1 MNTDILKLLEVDS
14 RLNVKELAAMLGLD
28 EAAVAADI
36 KAMEENKIICGYH
49 TMIDWDKV
57 AEESV
62 TALIEVKV
70 TPQKEQGFDNI
81 AEHIYQFDE
90 VSSVYLIAGAYDF
103 TVILQGKTLKEI
115 SRFVSEKL
123 ATLDSVVGTATY
135 FVLKKYKDHG
145 VIFSSKK
152 NDERLAIVP

>member
-1 MNTDILKLLEVDS
+1 MRNEILKLLEVDS
-14 RLNVKELAAMLGLD
+14 RLTVKELAVMLGLD

-36 KAMEENKIICGYH
+36 KAMEKENIICGYH

-70 TPQKEQGFDNI
+70 TPQREQGFDKI

-103 TVILQGKTLKEI
+103 TVILQGKTLKEV

-123 ATLDSVVGTATY
+123 ATLDSVIGTATY

-145 VIFSSKK
+145 VVFSSKK
-152 NDERLAIVP
+152 QDERLAIIP